1 MNMTKVLIAIP
12 CLLLGGTEYQT
23 LNLVKALKQSG
34 YTVSVLCYFEHDAR
48 MVEYMRKVGAE
59 VLLMSPDGTRPVG
72 VYSTV
77 KALFLGIQNALKT
90 FRPDIVHV
98 QYMAPGALSII
109 IFKLLGVK
117 RLLATAHVPGHI
129 YKRKWIPRIISKY
142 MTDLFMT
149 VSQSSEHSFF
159 DVKPELYHQG
169 LIKSGRKHC
178 TVYNCVEVA
187 EELVKVDAKDSHTL
201 TLGIVSRLSQ
211 EKGIDRL
218 IDAMPLI
225 LQKLPATR
233 LLIVGDGEEG
243 ASLKKRAKSL
253 HVSHAITWAGLQPK
267 ELLESYYAQMDIV
280 IIPSRFEGFGLT
292 AIEAMSDA
300 IPVIASRV
308 DGLMEI
314 IEDDHSGLLTDCS
327 DISDLSSSILLLLQ
341 NNEKRKIIGINGYTR
356 VKATF
361 SYNIY
366 QNKIAELYSEIIQ
379 GGRI

>member
-1 MNMTKVLIAIP
+1 MNQNVLIAIP

-48 MVEYMRKVGAE
+48 MVTYMQQEGAN
-59 VLLMSPDGTRPVG
+59 VILMSPNGIRPAG
-72 VYSTV
+72 IWPTI
-77 KALFLGIQNALKT
+77 KALFSGIRNALKT
-90 FRPDIVHV
+90 FHPDVVHV
-98 QYMAPGALSII
+98 QYLAPGAFPIL
-109 IFKLLGVK
+109 IFKLLGAK
-117 RLLATAHVPGHI
+117 KIITTAHVPGHI
-129 YKRKWIPRIISKY
+129 YKRKWIPQIIAKY
-142 MTDLFMT
+142 FTDLFIT

-159 DVKPELYHQG
+159 DVAPELYYDG

-178 TVYNCVEVA
+178 TLYNCVEV
-187 EELVKVDAKDSHTL
+187 EEKQFELTCKDADRFTI
-201 TLGIVSRLSQ
+201 GVVSRLSQ
-211 EKGIDRL
+211 EKGLDRL

-225 LQKLPATR
+225 LQELPNTH
-233 LLIVGDGEEG
+233 LLIVGDGRERVALITHAEN
-243 ASLKKRAKSL
+243 L

-267 ELLESYYAQMDIV
+267 ELLESFYKQMDV
-280 IIPSRFEGFGLT
+280 VVIPSRFEGFGLT
-292 AIEAMSDA
+292 AIEAMSYA

-314 IEDDHSGLLTDCS
+314 IEGEHSGMLVDCS
-327 DISDLSSSILLLLQ
+327 DSSDLSSAVVSLLQ
-341 NNEKRKIIGINGYTR
+341 NNEKRKIIGINGYNR

-366 QNKIAELYSEIIQ
+366 QKKIAELYSEIIQ

>member
-1 MNMTKVLIAIP
+1 MNKTKVLIAIP

-34 YTVSVLCYFEHDAR
+34 YIVEVLCYFEHDVR
-48 MVEYMRKVGAE
+48 MVEYMQKEGAE
-59 VLLMSPDGTRPVG
+59 VVLMSPDGTRPVG
-72 VYSTV
+72 IWPTV
-77 KALFLGIQNALKT
+77 KALFSGIRQALKSS
-90 FRPDIVHV
+90 RPDVVHV
-98 QYMAPGALSII
+98 QYMAPGALAII
-109 IFKLLGVK
+109 IFKLFGVK
-117 RLLATAHVPGHI
+117 KILITAHVPGHI
-129 YKRKWIPRIISKY
+129 YKRKWIPQLISKT
-142 MTDLFMT
+142 MTDLFIT

-159 DVKPELYHQG
+159 DVKPELYHKG

-178 TVYNCVEVA
+178 TVYNCVDV
-187 EELVKVDAKDSHTL
+187 EEKSLHVKATECEYF
-201 TLGIVSRLSQ
+201 TLGVVSRLSK

-218 IDAMPLI
+218 IAAMPFV
-225 LQKLPATR
+225 LQELPNVK
-233 LLIVGDGEEG
+233 LLIVGDGREKIVLREQ
-243 ASLKKRAKSL
+243 AKAL

-267 ELLESYYAQMDIV
+267 ESLKSYYAQMDVV

-292 AIEAMSDA
+292 AIEAMSYA

-314 IEDDHSGLLTDCS
+314 IEGEHSGMLVDCS
-327 DISDLSSSILLLLQ
+327 DSSDLSSAVVSLLQ
-341 NNEKRKIIGINGYTR
+341 NNEKRKIIGINGYNR

-366 QNKIAELYSEIIQ
+366 QKKIAELYSEIIQ